1 MKDNTA
7 RIALASA
14 CTIAFSLNTPAFG
27 DTGAETR
34 SAGKLLWSVTPYIW
48 ATDTKYD
55 LTAEGTPIDAGKTT
69 FDDLVDTTDSSFQVV
84 VESGLEGGHIS
95 AFADI
100 TYLDTSDNFSG
111 DLLRVETDS
120 EQWFIDAA
128 VAYWPGLVGSNLSIF
143 GGIRYTD
150 LDDDYRI
157 KIKTP
162 AGSEE
167 LLKFGPQRDFL
178 DALVGVRYRF
188 DLSERWALLTHAD
201 YAFGDSE
208 GIFFLQGLFRFT
220 IDRAG
225 KYNALLG
232 YRYKDAEMDEGGLDE
247 DYEYKGPLLGFNF
260 RF

>member
-84 VESGLEGGHIS
+84 VESGMEDGHFS
-95 AFADI
+95 AFVDI

-111 DLLRVETDS
+111 DLLRLETAVTAWGHTLRRFVAPYDLAGFYPFRDDVS
-120 EQWFIDAA
+120 AFAA
-128 VAYWPGLVGSNLSIF
+128 
-143 GGIRYTD
+143 
-150 LDDDYRI
+150 
-157 KIKTP
+157 
-162 AGSEE
+162 AG
-167 LLKFGPQRDFL
+167 
-178 DALVGVRYRF
+178 
-188 DLSERWALLTHAD
+188 WAVL
-201 YAFGDSE
+201 
-208 GIFFLQGLFRFT
+208 
-220 IDRAG
+220 
-225 KYNALLG
+225 LLG
-232 YRYKDAEMDEGGLDE
+232 GSLLAWRRRRRRPAARHPGG
-247 DYEYKGPLLGFNF
+247 GGRPG
-260 RF
+260 